1 VAITVVVPVL
11 ASVLVLAELVLDYLI
26 SAVLV
31 AFGTPPVVL
40 VAVVM
45 LVKDAVLPLVAAF
58 VLALAEL
65 TLDYLISV
73 MLLVPGDPPVGLI
86 ALIVLETD
94 ADLLSIPT
102 FARRGG
108 LPLWSCLWWR

>member
-31 AFGTPPVVL
+31 ALGAPPVVL
-40 VAVVM
+40 IAV
-45 LVKDAVLPLVAAF
+45 
-58 VLALAEL
+58 
-65 TLDYLISV
+65 
-73 MLLVPGDPPVGLI
+73 
-86 ALIVLETD
+86 IVLETD

-102 FARRGG
+102 FA
-108 LPLWSCLWWR
+108 LWRQG